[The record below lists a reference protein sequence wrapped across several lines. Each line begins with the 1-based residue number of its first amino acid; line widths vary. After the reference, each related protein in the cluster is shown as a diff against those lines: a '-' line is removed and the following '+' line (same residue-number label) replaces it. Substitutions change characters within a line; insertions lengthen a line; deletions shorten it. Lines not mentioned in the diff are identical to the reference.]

1 MKIKKI
7 IDGKE
12 IKIELS
18 KQEMIDIAHE
28 LEIVNIAD
36 SIDDYMSKL
45 EIKNY
50 GNDVQMKYQ
59 EYLDASIDVCE
70 KFWRECAEEI
80 IAVADERCISL
91 CDDLTDIFSEV
102 IIDKLIKFER
112 EEKHFD

>member
-1 MKIKKI
+1 MKIKKT
-7 IDGKE
+7 IDGIE
-12 IKIELS
+12 REIELS

-28 LEIVNIAD
+28 LEVVHIAD
-36 SIDDYMSKL
+36 SIDDYMSEL
-45 EIKNY
+45 EIEDY
-50 GNDVQMKYQ
+50 EDDVQVKYQ
-59 EYLDASIDVCE
+59 EYLDAPLDVCE

-102 IIDKLIKFER
+102 VIDKLINFER